1 MPRCSRSRKADKY
14 LLDKEGAVDA
24 ENYSHLA
31 EKQSAFGILA
41 QIFIDDS
48 TDKIVVQLKYQ
59 FQKNYDE
66 FCFILPQLCHY
77 IVHTEQPCTHIEQ
90 VLFSFAR
97 DNKDFALLLFWTLR
111 AKVGD
116 CTPTLAKD
124 RCMRLLLG
132 VESCAER
139 DEEGKMDSKH
149 STTKSREKTSETEA
163 ELRGNSATS
172 SSPRLLGE
180 RGRSKTVTDIGKLKA
195 TLPRQHAMSLEDIGE
210 EKGSPIPELRTDAAS
225 LLEEYL
231 ESAEGGNNSAFHAE
245 VAFVNA
251 LMDTSI
257 MLLDYPPDERLEKL
271 KERLQKVNSMIEN
284 RVTMVPMSSG
294 HERILQIAASESHVF
309 RTNTRAPYIL
319 YLETCPS
326 QTVEEGTFIISS
338 RCLLLVCA
346 QFSWIHVFLGF
357 VSPLPPNWF
366 LHFFDVVMFF
376 SSARGTSNG
385 KDKTSPS
392 GVGGERSH
400 LVENSLPTPKSR
412 RTVREHREVSDDID
426 SEIDFVSDADHELV
440 SSDVPEVYG
449 ESFSSRV
456 QRLRG
461 MSVHSSVPE
470 WRVQSFLVKTR
481 DDLRQESL
489 AMQLIHLMKSAFEVD
504 GVDAW
509 LCPYRILPTSADTGL
524 VSTVPDAISIDALKR
539 KTKGYSLLNYFREHY
554 GVESSP
560 RFKTARRNFISSMA
574 GYSLACYLLQIKD
587 RHNGNIMIDS
597 AGHIL
602 HIDFGFLLTNSP
614 GGNAGFEKAPFKL
627 TKQMVELMGG
637 IKSGGFRRFQ
647 KLFFKGF
654 LAVRRKAS
662 ELLLLVRML
671 VKNSVLP
678 CFAKGEL
685 ALVNELSKR

>member
-319 YLETCPS
+319 YLETCPP
-326 QTVEEGTFIISS
+326 QTVEE
-338 RCLLLVCA
+338 
-346 QFSWIHVFLGF
+346 
-357 VSPLPPNWF
+357 
-366 LHFFDVVMFF
+366 
-376 SSARGTSNG
+376 ARGTSNG

-678 CFAKGEL
+678 CFAKGEIAVLELEDRLHL
-685 ALVNELSKR
+685 AQTDHEIRFLVRQLIRTSLNNWRTFVYDKYQRCFVGIR

>member
-319 YLETCPS
+319 YLETCPP
-326 QTVEEGTFIISS
+326 QTVEE
-338 RCLLLVCA
+338 
-346 QFSWIHVFLGF
+346 
-357 VSPLPPNWF
+357 
-366 LHFFDVVMFF
+366 
-376 SSARGTSNG
+376 ARGTSNG

-412 RTVREHREVSDDID
+412 RTVRENREVSDDID

-678 CFAKGEL
+678 CFAKGEIAVLELEDRLHL
-685 ALVNELSKR
+685 AQTDHEIRFLVRQLIRTSLNNWRTFVYDKYQRCFVGIR